1 MILADTFRKP
11 RPAALRLLGSW
22 AVLACTLLLLSIAT
36 TRVGAADAGF
46 FTADSEALTKAF
58 AAQDTKDWSGA
69 QALVVKRAP
78 VVRDLVQWRFVS
90 TSGSGA
96 TFDDINTFLTAHA
109 NWPGR
114 GMIAQRGEE
123 ALLAESLVET
133 KGAAWFKA
141 HAPRSSG
148 ACLAYAKFE
157 LAHERKESG
166 LNEIRRCWLTLVLNM
181 TDYKDWVTTS
191 GASLADSDHLSRAD
205 TALWNRNVSM
215 ARELLPMLPP
225 KTLDVATARV
235 QVQSGKPAELDDVI
249 DDDTPAVWAAS
260 LLFDQAVQLR
270 KAGKDKDA
278 WAILIKAGATGALP
292 QAYGTTWWAEHN
304 WEARGALEAKEYKSA
319 YRIASGS
326 HISSSANVTPYLDS
340 EFLSGWI
347 ALRHLDEAGKAATHF
362 QNLETAAKS
371 PVTRARAAYWK
382 ALALRALDEEG
393 KAQQQMAIAAA
404 EPTTF
409 YGRLSLELMKGG
421 APAAGSQPKP
431 SAASGKEDIEDLALA
446 AEVLLASGDGR
457 RANSFANAA
466 IDGCQTTACATA
478 LSARLSRTG
487 NTYGALRSAKKAQTL
502 GVVRTD
508 QLYPVIDL
516 PPACAAAG
524 VPTPLVLALV
534 RQESEFDPLATSGA
548 NARGLIQLLPSTAQ
562 DVARRYKLPYAK
574 AADLHV
580 PETNL
585 TIGCYHVKDLMDAFG
600 GSYVLTAASYNAGKG
615 RVTGWIAA
623 HGDPR
628 DPKVDVIDWIESIP
642 FDETRN
648 YVMRVLENQLAY
660 KVRQGVPLQAQEF
673 TLDLHRG
680 STP

>member
-1 MILADTFRKP
+1 MIFSDTFAGLSVAVR
-11 RPAALRLLGSW
+11 RLVRGLAI
-22 AVLACTLLLLSIAT
+22 AVCVAIAVSGA
-36 TRVGAADAGF
+36 RAADAGF
-46 FTADSEALTKAF
+46 GSADTEALTKAF
-58 AAQDTKDWSGA
+58 AAQDQKDWAGA
-69 QALVVKRAP
+69 KSLVEKRAP
-78 VVRDLVQWRFVS
+78 IVRDLAQWRFVS
-90 TSGSGA
+90 TAGSGA
-96 TFDDINTFLTAHA
+96 TFNDIDAFLSAHA

-114 GMIAQRGEE
+114 GAITQRGEE
-123 ALLAESLVET
+123 ALLAENLIET
-133 KGAAWFKA
+133 KGATWFNA
-141 HAPRSSG
+141 HAPRTSG
-148 ACLAYAKFE
+148 GCLAFATFE
-157 LAHERKESG
+157 FTHERKESG
-166 LNEIRRCWLTLVLNM
+166 LNEIRPCWLTLVLNM
-181 TDYKDWVTTS
+181 PDYKAWVALS

-215 ARELLPMLPP
+215 ARELLPILPP
-225 KTLDVATARV
+225 KSVDVATARV
-235 QVQSGKPAELDDVI
+235 QVQSGKPADLDDVI

-278 WAILIKAGATGALP
+278 WAVLIKAGATGALP
-292 QAYGTTWWAEHN
+292 QAYGPTWWAEHN
-304 WEARGALEAKEYKSA
+304 WEARAALDAKEYQTA
-319 YRIASGS
+319 YRLASGS

-340 EFLSGWI
+340 EFLAGWI
-347 ALRHLDEAGKAATHF
+347 ALRNLDEADKAATHF
-362 QNLETAAKS
+362 QNLESAAKS

-382 ALALRALDEEG
+382 AIALRAMDEDG
-393 KAQQQMAIAAA
+393 KAQQQLAIAAA

-409 YGRLSLELMKGG
+409 YGRLALEQMKG
-421 APAAGSQPKP
+421 APPTPSAAPKP
-431 SAASGKEDIEDLALA
+431 SAASGKEDIEELTLA

-466 IDGCQTTACATA
+466 IDGCQTTACATT
-478 LSARLSRTG
+478 LSARFSRKG
-487 NTYGALRSAKKAQTL
+487 NMYGALRSAKKAQTL

-508 QLYPVIDL
+508 QLYPMLDL
-516 PPACAAAG
+516 PPSCAAAG

-562 DVARRYKLPYAK
+562 DVARRYKLPYTK
-574 AADLHV
+574 AVDLHV

-600 GSYVLTAASYNAGKG
+600 GSYVLTAAAYNAGKG
-615 RVTGWIAA
+615 RVTSWIAS

-660 KVRQGVPLQAQEF
+660 KVRQGAPLQAQEF

>member
-1 MILADTFRKP
+1 MIMADIPGRLQTNVRRKVDVMAKALS
-11 RPAALRLLGSW
+11 AALL
-22 AVLACTLLLLSIAT
+22 VLTLTTNACAAEPQAD
-36 TRVGAADAGF
+36 AADPA
-46 FTADSEALTKAF
+46 ALTKAF
-58 AAQDTKDWSGA
+58 AAQDAKDWAGA
-69 QALVVKRAP
+69 KALVEKRTA

-96 TFDDINTFLTAHA
+96 TFDDIDAFLSAHA

-114 GMIAQRGEE
+114 SAIAQRGEE
-123 ALLAESLVET
+123 ALLAENLIET

-148 ACLAYAKFE
+148 GCLAYAKFE
-157 LAHERKESG
+157 FSHERQESG

-181 TDYKDWVTTS
+181 PDYKEWVTLS
-191 GASLADSDHLSRAD
+191 GASLADTDHLSRAD

-225 KTLDVATARV
+225 KAVDVATARV

-249 DDDTPAVWAAS
+249 DNDTPPVWGAS
-260 LLFDQAVQLR
+260 VLFDQAVQLR

-278 WAILIKAGATGALP
+278 WPVLIRAGSTGALP
-292 QAYGTTWWAEHN
+292 QAYGPTWWAEHN
-304 WEARGALEAKEYKSA
+304 WEARGALDAKDFQSA

-326 HISSSANVTPYLDS
+326 HISSTANVTPYLDS

-347 ALRHLDEAGKAATHF
+347 ALRNLDEASKAATHF
-362 QNLETAAKS
+362 QNLEAAAKS

-382 ALALRALDEEG
+382 VLALRALDEEG
-393 KAQQQMAIAAA
+393 KAQQQLAVAAA

-409 YGRLSLELMKGG
+409 YGRLALELMKG
-421 APAAGSQPKP
+421 APPAASAAPKP
-431 SAASGKEDIEDLALA
+431 SAASGKEDIGDLVLA
-446 AEVLLASGDGR
+446 SEVLLASGDGR

-466 IDGCQTTACATA
+466 IDGCQTTACATT
-478 LSARLSRTG
+478 LSARFSRKG
-487 NTYGALRSAKKAQTL
+487 NMYGALRSAKKAQTL

-508 QLYPVIDL
+508 QLYPMIDL

-615 RVTGWIAA
+615 RVLSWIAS

>member
-1 MILADTFRKP
+1 L
-11 RPAALRLLGSW
+11 
-22 AVLACTLLLLSIAT
+22 
-36 TRVGAADAGF
+36 
-46 FTADSEALTKAF
+46 
-58 AAQDTKDWSGA
+58 
-69 QALVVKRAP
+69 
-78 VVRDLVQWRFVS
+78 
-90 TSGSGA
+90 
-96 TFDDINTFLTAHA
+96 
-109 NWPGR
+109 
-114 GMIAQRGEE
+114 
-123 ALLAESLVET
+123 
-133 KGAAWFKA
+133 
-141 HAPRSSG
+141 
-148 ACLAYAKFE
+148 
-157 LAHERKESG
+157 
-166 LNEIRRCWLTLVLNM
+166 
-181 TDYKDWVTTS
+181 
-191 GASLADSDHLSRAD
+191 
-205 TALWNRNVSM
+205 
-215 ARELLPMLPP
+215 LPP
-225 KTLDVATARV
+225 KTVDVATARV
-235 QVQSGKPAELDDVI
+235 QVQSGKPANLDDVI

-270 KAGKDKDA
+270 KAGKDKEA
-278 WAILIKAGATGALP
+278 WPVLIKAGSSGALP
-292 QAYGTTWWAEHN
+292 QAYGPTWWAEHN
-304 WEARGALEAKEYKSA
+304 WDARSALDAKDYQSA

-326 HISSSANVTPYLDS
+326 HISSTANVAPYLDS

-347 ALRHLDEAGKAATHF
+347 ALRNLDEAGKAATHF
-362 QNLETAAKS
+362 QNLEAAAKS

-393 KAQQQMAIAAA
+393 KAQQQLAIAAA

-409 YGRLSLELMKGG
+409 YGRLALEQMNGP
-421 APAAGSQPKP
+421 APTASPSAKP
-431 SAASGKEDIEDLALA
+431 SAASGKEDIEGLALA
-446 AEVLLASGDGR
+446 SEVLFASGDGR

-466 IDGCQTTACATA
+466 IDGCQTTACATT
-478 LSARLSRTG
+478 LSARFSRKG
-487 NTYGALRSAKKAQTL
+487 NTYGALRSAKRAQTL

-508 QLYPVIDL
+508 QLYPMIDL

-585 TIGCYHVKDLMDAFG
+585 TIGCYHLKDLMDAFG

-615 RVTGWIAA
+615 RVTGWIAS

-660 KVRQGVPLQAQEF
+660 KVRQGMTLQPQEF

-680 STP
+680 SMP